1 MSSQTL
7 EFKAEARE
15 LLNLVI
21 HSLYS
26 HKEVFLR
33 ELISN
38 ASDAIDRARYESL
51 TNKDVQEDDGDWK
64 IRISADKDAGTL
76 TVSDNGIGMT
86 KEEAVEALGTIARS
100 GTKEFLKA
108 LKEKNLKDNPDLIG
122 QFGVGFYASFMVAD
136 RIVVTSRRAGQ
147 KGTPGVKWES
157 KGEGSFSVEDVDKAT
172 KGTDVTLYLRDE
184 DKTYLNEWEIR
195 DVVSR
200 YSDFIE
206 HPIVMEVERDK
217 PSTIDKTKTV
227 KVKEE
232 QTLNSRKALW
242 LRDKSEVTKEEYNE
256 FFRHVSHD
264 FGDPLTV
271 IHYRAEGTSEFSA
284 LLYIPSHAP
293 FNILYPDY
301 KIGPM
306 LYVNRVQIM
315 ENCEA
320 LIPVYLRFVK
330 GVIDSSDL
338 PLNVSRE
345 LLQQNRQVEIIK
357 TNVTKKVL
365 DTLAEMKEKDY
376 ETYLKFYKEFGRIL
390 KEGVYFDFAKREPIA
405 DLLLL
410 PSTKTEKDSYTTFQ
424 KYAENMK
431 EDQKEIYYITGSS
444 LDEAL
449 RSPYLEAFRDKDY
462 EVLIMLDEIDDVV
475 MGGLEYKG
483 KHLKSV
489 SRGDI
494 DLKSDSTDKA
504 TSRKKYTKLL
514 DVIKERLKD
523 DVKDVRFSGRL
534 KDSPCCLVTD
544 TGDLDPQ
551 TEKILRAMGQEV
563 PGGKRILEV
572 NPDHPLLE
580 MMNSIFEKDKKSPLL
595 DEYIGLLYDQA
606 LLLEGSKPK
615 DPVALAR
622 TVARLMLKGTDEGE
636 QKG

>member
-1 MSSQTL
+1 MGSQTL
-7 EFKAEARE
+7 EFKAEAKQ

-38 ASDAIDRARYESL
+38 ASDAIDRARYEAL
-51 TNKDVQEDDGDWK
+51 TNKEIQEDDGEWK
-64 IRISADKDAGTL
+64 IKILADKEAGTL

-86 KEEAVEALGTIARS
+86 REEAVEALGTIARS
-100 GTKEFLKA
+100 GTREFLKA
-108 LKEKNLKDNPDLIG
+108 LQDKNLKDNPELIG

-147 KGTPGVKWES
+147 KGKPGVRWES
-157 KGEGSFSVEDVDKAT
+157 TGEGSFSVDDVEKAA

-195 DVVSR
+195 DVVAK

-242 LRDKSEVTKEEYNE
+242 LRDKSEISKEEYNE
-256 FFRHVSHD
+256 FYRHVSHD

-293 FNILYPDY
+293 FNILYRDY

-306 LYVNRVQIM
+306 LYVNRVQVM

-320 LIPVYLRFVK
+320 LIPAYLRFLR
-330 GVIDSSDL
+330 GVVDSSDL

-365 DTLAEMKEKDY
+365 DTLAEMKEGDY

-390 KEGVYFDFAKREPIA
+390 KEGIYFDAAKRETIA
-405 DLLLL
+405 DLLLF
-410 PSTKTEKDSYTTFQ
+410 PSTKTEKDAFTTLQ
-424 KYAENMK
+424 KYVEAMK
-431 EDQKEIYYITGSS
+431 EDQKEIYYITGTS
-444 LDEAL
+444 LEEAQK
-449 RSPYLEAFRDKDY
+449 SPYLEAFRDKDY

-475 MGGLEYKG
+475 MGGFEYKG

-494 DLKSDSTDKA
+494 DLKGEAGKEETK
-504 TSRKKYTKLL
+504 KKYAKLL
-514 DVIKERLKD
+514 DLIKDKLKD
-523 DVKDVRFSGRL
+523 DVKDVRLSGRL

-563 PGGKRILEV
+563 PGGKRILEI
-572 NPDHPLLE
+572 NPGHPLFE
-580 MMNSIFEKDKKSPLL
+580 MMNGIFEKDRKSPLL

-615 DPVALAR
+615 DPAALAKAL
-622 TVARLMLKGTDEGE
+622 ARLMLKSAT
-636 QKG
+636 